1 MAEPYIWVVEVFKVF
16 VQVTIGGVL
25 LFRWYRAERHYYTD
39 MPFLFGMSLLFA
51 AGGESVDVWYDYHNV
66 IPDLFIFRIRTT
78 FATMTLLLYLIATI
92 LIWFSERMRL
102 GYSLILLYFV
112 SIQAAVWLPLTQ
124 QEIMFWILP
133 FLFTLIIAFILTFIL
148 AWALKRLPDVHGLI
162 MAIGAII
169 AMIGQGFKTTLAAM
183 QLMWISEL
191 IDLLGL
197 TILALGLFIKPGYAK
212 PKTSATLV

>member
-1 MAEPYIWVVEVFKVF
+1 MAEPYLWIVEIFKVF

-51 AGGESVDVWYDYHNV
+51 AGGESIDAWHDYHNV

-78 FATMTLLLYLIATI
+78 FVAMTLLLYLIATI
-92 LIWFSERMRL
+92 LIWLSERMRL
-102 GYSLILLYFV
+102 RYSLILLYLV
-112 SIQAAVWLPLTQ
+112 GIQAAIWLPLTQ

-133 FLFTLIIAFILTFIL
+133 FLFALIIAFIITFVL
-148 AWALKRLPDVHGLI
+148 VWALKRLPDVHGLI
-162 MAIGAII
+162 MAVGAII
-169 AMIGQGFKTTLAAM
+169 AMIGQGFKTTLATM
-183 QLMWISEL
+183 GFMWVSEV
-191 IDLLGL
+191 IDLIGL

-212 PKTSATLV
+212 AKTS

>member
-1 MAEPYIWVVEVFKVF
+1 
-16 VQVTIGGVL
+16 
-25 LFRWYRAERHYYTD
+25 
-39 MPFLFGMSLLFA
+39 
-51 AGGESVDVWYDYHNV
+51 
-66 IPDLFIFRIRTT
+66 
-78 FATMTLLLYLIATI
+78 
-92 LIWFSERMRL
+92 MRL

-112 SIQAAVWLPLTQ
+112 GIQAAVWLPLTQ

-133 FLFTLIIAFILTFIL
+133 FLFTLIIAFILTFVL

-162 MAIGAII
+162 MAVGAII

-183 QLMWISEL
+183 QLMWVSEL

-212 PKTSATLV
+212 PKTSTTPV